1 MKTRGLSE
9 AVFQFWTESK
19 DHVQPGSIIQTHIA
33 IFHADSI
40 TQMHIAVI
48 HTDSITEMH
57 IAVFLT
63 DTEIVLFKCILQS
76 GIIQVHI
83 AVWYYSSAYCSL
95 PHR

>member
-1 MKTRGLSE
+1 MKTRGLNE

-63 DTEIVLFKCILQS
+63 DTELSLI
-76 GIIQVHI
+76 HI
-83 AVWYYSSAYCSL
+83 
-95 PHR
+95 